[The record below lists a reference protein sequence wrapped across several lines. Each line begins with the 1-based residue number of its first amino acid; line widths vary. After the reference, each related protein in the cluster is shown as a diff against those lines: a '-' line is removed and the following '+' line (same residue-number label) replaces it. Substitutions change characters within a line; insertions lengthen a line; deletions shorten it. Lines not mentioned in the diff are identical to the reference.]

1 MGKSLIRCD
10 IGKWGS
16 TLTQKMIDIVKKYNS
31 NKYKKELVSLTFV
44 FSQTSQLLENT
55 VVFNV
60 LIIIKH
66 FPQRNNNIKP
76 CF

>member
-10 IGKWGS
+10 IGKLGS

-44 FSQTSQLLENT
+44 FSQTSRLLENT
-55 VVFNV
+55 VVFNL